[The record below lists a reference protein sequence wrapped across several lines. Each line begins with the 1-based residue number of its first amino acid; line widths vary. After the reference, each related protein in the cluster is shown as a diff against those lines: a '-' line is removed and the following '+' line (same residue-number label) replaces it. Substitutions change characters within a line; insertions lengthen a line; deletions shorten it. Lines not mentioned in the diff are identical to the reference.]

1 MAEWIIAVVGGKR
14 QTQDTASP
22 INYFCPAVSRTGC
35 KKKKKK
41 TSSRSYTMGLNTSGE

>member
-22 INYFCPAVSRTGC
+22 INYFCPAVGRTGC
-35 KKKKKK
+35 KKRPLDH
-41 TSSRSYTMGLNTSGE
+41 TQWFRPRLER

>member
-22 INYFCPAVSRTGC
+22 INYFCPAVGRTGY
-35 KKKKKK
+35 KKA
-41 TSSRSYTMGLNTSGE
+41 SSGSYTVVLPMSGA